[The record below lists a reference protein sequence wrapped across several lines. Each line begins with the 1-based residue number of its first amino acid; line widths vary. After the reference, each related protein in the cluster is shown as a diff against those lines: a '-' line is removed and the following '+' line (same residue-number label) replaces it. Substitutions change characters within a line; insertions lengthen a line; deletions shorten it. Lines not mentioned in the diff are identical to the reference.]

1 MPPEL
6 FRFLNFAGGAA
17 PIGVIRAGVGVAD
30 VAAGTDIP
38 RNAGVAA
45 TS

>member
-17 PIGVIRAGVGVAD
+17 PIGVKRAAVVD
-30 VAAGTDIP
+30 VAAGIDIP
-38 RNAGVAA
+38 RIVGETAI
-45 TS
+45 S

>member
-17 PIGVIRAGVGVAD
+17 PIRVGRVAVVD
-30 VAAGTDIP
+30 VAAGIDKP
-38 RNAGVAA
+38 RIVGVAA
-45 TS
+45 IS